1 MTNTIER
8 AQYYDTIELADLLGV
23 SPATI
28 RSMRKRGQGPDYVII
43 GAGAVRYNADV
54 VGLWLAAGGNRK
66 LRLHVA
72 EGVADE

>member
-8 AQYYDTIELADLLGV
+8 AQYYDTLELADLLGV

-28 RSMRKRGQGPDYVII
+28 RSMRKRGTGPEYVVV

-54 VGLWLAAGGNRK
+54 VGAWLAAGGNRR
-66 LRLHVA
+66 LRLRVA
-72 EGVADE
+72 EGEQDA